1 MLLLILAV
9 LISIMFYTKC
19 KEKAQQ
25 TLVINS
31 IVVYKE
37 LKRPTPINHFLNLNL
52 SSQHLVSA
60 ERKGVCALM

>member
-1 MLLLILAV
+1 
-9 LISIMFYTKC
+9 MFYTKC

-31 IVVYKE
+31 IVAYKE